1 MRILTVLSLSC
12 LIFMSCNQPVKETMT
27 TTVPEHKNE
36 VVEAI
41 KNRRSI
47 RSYKPEQIDQAQLD
61 TIIDC
66 GINAPSAL
74 NKQTWEV
81 RVIQNADLLK
91 RINDSFVEKAKGKD
105 LKGSASR
112 SQEPGFSVFHGAPT
126 LIIVGREKNNPTSF
140 VDCGLLAQNI
150 LLSAESMNIGTC
162 TIGNMASIL
171 NDPDAKEF
179 LKEINMPD
187 THEVAFGIAIGYK
200 NESPEA
206 KPRDASKVEYIK

>member
-1 MRILTVLSLSC
+1 MRKLLILLVSTLTLGSC
-12 LIFMSCNQPVKETMT
+12 QETKKETAT
-27 TTVPEHKNE
+27 TTTEHKNE

-41 KNRRSI
+41 KSRRSI

-66 GINAPSAL
+66 AINAPSAM
-74 NKQTWEV
+74 NKQSWEV
-81 RVIQNADLLK
+81 RVIQNPDLLK

-112 SQEPGFSVFHGAPT
+112 SQEPGFSVFHGSPT
-126 LIIVGREKNNPTSF
+126 LIIVGREKNNSTSF

-187 THEVAFGIAIGYK
+187 THEVAFGISIGYK
-200 NESPEA
+200 NENPEA
-206 KPRDASKVEYIK
+206 KPRDASKVQYIK

>member
-1 MRILTVLSLSC
+1 M
-12 LIFMSCNQPVKETMT
+12 KETIAT
-27 TTVPEHKNE
+27 TAPEHKNE

-47 RSYKPEQIDQAQLD
+47 RSYKPEQIDQTQLD

-66 GINAPSAL
+66 GISAPSAL
-74 NKQTWEV
+74 NKQSWEI
-81 RVIQNADLLK
+81 RVIQDANLLK
-91 RINDSFVEKAKGKD
+91 RINDSFVEKAKGKE
-105 LKGSASR
+105 LKGSAAR
-112 SQEPGFSVFHGAPT
+112 AQEPGFSVFHGAPT
-126 LIIVGREKNNPTSF
+126 LIIVAKDKSNPYSA

-206 KPRDASKVEYIK
+206 KPRDASKVQYIK

>member
-1 MRILTVLSLSC
+1 MKKLLILLVGALGLVSC
-12 LIFMSCNQPVKETMT
+12 QESKKETT
-27 TTVPEHKNE
+27 TTASKHKNE

-66 GINAPSAL
+66 AINAPSAL

-91 RINDSFVEKAKGKD
+91 RINDSFVEKAKGKN
-105 LKGSASR
+105 LQGSASR
-112 SQEPGFSVFHGAPT
+112 SQEPGFSVFHGSPT
-126 LIIVGREKNNPTSF
+126 LIIVGRQKNNPASF
-140 VDCGLLAQNI
+140 VDCGLLAQNV

-206 KPRDASKVEYIK
+206 KPRDVNKVQYIK

>member
-1 MRILTVLSLSC
+1 MKILLTLFIGSLFFISC
-12 LIFMSCNQPVKETMT
+12 QESKKETMT
-27 TTVPEHKNE
+27 TTEPKHRNE

-61 TIIDC
+61 TIIEC

-74 NKQTWEV
+74 NRQSWEV
-81 RVIQNADLLK
+81 RIIQNADLLK
-91 RINDSFVEKAKGKD
+91 RINDSFVEKAKGKE
-105 LKGSASR
+105 LKGSAAR

-126 LIIVGREKNNPTSF
+126 LIIVAKDKSNPYSAI
-140 VDCGLLAQNI
+140 DCGLLAQNI
-150 LLSAESMNIGTC
+150 LLSAESLNIGTC

-179 LKEINMPD
+179 LKEINIPD
-187 THEVAFGIAIGYK
+187 THEVAFGIAVGYK

-206 KPRDASKVEYIK
+206 KPRDASKVQYIK

>member
-1 MRILTVLSLSC
+1 MKKLLLLFVGFLSFISC
-12 LIFMSCNQPVKETMT
+12 QDAKKETMT
-27 TTVPEHKNE
+27 TTIPEHKNE

-47 RSYKPEQIDQAQLD
+47 RAYKPEQIDQAQLD
-61 TIIDC
+61 TIVDC

-91 RINDSFVEKAKGKD
+91 RINDSFVEKAKGKK
-105 LKGSASR
+105 LQGSAAR
-112 SQEPGFSVFHGAPT
+112 AQEPGFSVFHGAPT
-126 LIIVGREKNNPTSF
+126 LIIVGREKNNSVSL
-140 VDCGLLAQNI
+140 VDCGLFAQNI

-206 KPRDASKVEYIK
+206 KPRDASKVQYIK

>member
-27 TTVPEHKNE
+27 TTASEHKNE

-126 LIIVGREKNNPTSF
+126 LIIVGREKNNSTSF

-162 TIGNMASIL
+162 TIGNMARIL

-187 THEVAFGIAIGYK
+187 THEVAFGIAVGYK

-206 KPRDASKVEYIK
+206 KPRDASKVQYIK